1 MKIVFIG
8 AVEFSEEC
16 LKTVVAAGGDVVGVY
31 TLRESSLNA
40 DFRDL
45 TALANSLS
53 VQSFYFDNINAAET
67 VSAIRGLEADII
79 FCFGISQLLKSEIL
93 NACPMGVVG
102 YHPAELPQNRG
113 RHPVIW
119 AIALGLQHTASTFF
133 FMDEGADS
141 GDILSQKR
149 IAIDGDEDAHS
160 LYTKITKVAQDQ
172 IREFMPALRD
182 GKYEPIPQK
191 HSEATYWRKRS
202 HKDGLIDWRM
212 GASTIVRLVRALTHP
227 YVGASF
233 MANGNEIKVWRAE
246 VEFVELENVEPGK
259 ILAVE
264 SGCFSVKCGDYAVR
278 VVEIDSNPPLG
289 VGDYL

>member
-8 AVEFSEEC
+8 SVEFSAEC

-40 DFRDL
+40 DFCDL
-45 TALANSLS
+45 TTVANSLGLPC
-53 VQSFYFDNINAAET
+53 FYFDNINAPDT
-67 VSAIRGLEADII
+67 VSAIRGLEADVI
-79 FCFGISQLLKSEIL
+79 FCFGISKLLKSEVL
-93 NACPMGVVG
+93 NASTMGVVG
-102 YHPAELPQNRG
+102 YHPAELPYNRG
-113 RHPVIW
+113 RHPIIW
-119 AIALGLQHTASTFF
+119 AIALGLQQTASTFF

-149 IAIDGDEDAHS
+149 IAIDDNDDAHS
-160 LYTKITKVAQDQ
+160 LYAKITEVAQDQ
-172 IREFMPALRD
+172 IRQFLPALRD
-182 GKYEPIPQK
+182 GKHEPIPQK
-191 HSEATYWRKRS
+191 HSKATYWRKRS

-233 MANGNEIKVWRAE
+233 ITNGNEIRVWRAE

-259 ILAVE
+259 VLFAGG
-264 SGCFSVKCGDYAVR
+264 GCFTVKCGDYAVR
-278 VVEIDSNPPLG
+278 VIEIDSNLSFG